1 MDCKEKKE
9 QKQRQEDL
17 VESLVLTY
25 KKERRIAWTRVL
37 AAEVLGCG
45 QSWDIHTSKDLLI
58 ISFVAKRDGEKSVF

>member
-25 KKERRIAWTRVL
+25 KKERIAWTRVL
-37 AAEVLGCG
+37 ASEVLRCG

-58 ISFVAKRDGEKSVF
+58 ISLVAKRDGEKSVF